1 MKLNL
6 GSGDS
11 PLPDTGGWVNLDAKF
26 DDSLFP
32 LRMGNVKPDG
42 SVPDQ
47 SVETVRASHC
57 LEHFK
62 LADIPAVL
70 AEWVR
75 VLKPGGWLKVAVPDF
90 SFIAKTYLGQ
100 IECQTSD
107 GSPVPLA
114 SWVLGDQADEYAY
127 HKAIFDEASLRKFL
141 TDAGLVNVQR
151 WESEIQDCAAL
162 PVSLNLMGQK
172 PEAGA
177 QQKAY
182 NTIACRHGNKWYSTL
197 GIDGYCCICC
207 GIRLVSPG
215 YCVGCS
221 LGEVKAESWHNITAW
236 NDGAPEHLKKPEV
249 AEQCP
254 HGNYRNARPS
264 HLPVSGVRC
273 ACCYQDAGTPING
286 TLCSKCD
293 GDGAIG
299 SPLFGRGE
307 FCKNEKLVERWQVFA
322 AGRWQD
328 LFDGAQ
334 IDAANEQ
341 EAADYKANKLPIR
354 RLESTKQQI
363 RIAAVMSLPRVG
375 FLDSYESICQA
386 LATAGIPRHLGWGV
400 YWHHS
405 LSRGIVAALEATDP
419 EGYEYDYILTADYD
433 SFVLPEDVTALATI
447 LAQHPEVDA
456 VVPMQIKRGGSL
468 EVLAGWS
475 GGRDLTREFIP
486 IDTGHFGFTLFRRS
500 FFDQMPPVWFKESA
514 DETGHWG
521 ANRTDA
527 DIAFW
532 RAAKAVG
539 LNTAL
544 ATRIVLGHGEEVIS
558 YPRIV
563 NGKIEKVYQSA
574 IDWQASPVRPEGIGV
589 IT

>member
-11 PLPDTGGWVNLDAKF
+11 PLPDADGWVNLDAKF

-47 SVETVRASHC
+47 SAETIRASHC

-62 LADIPAVL
+62 LADVPAVL
-70 AEWVR
+70 AEWMR
-75 VLKPGGWLKVAVPDF
+75 ALKPGGWLKVAVPDF
-90 SFIAKTYLGQ
+90 DFIARVYLGQ
-100 IECQTSD
+100 IECRTSD
-107 GSPVPLA
+107 GSPIPLV
-114 SWVLGDQADEYAY
+114 SWVLGDQTDEYAY

-141 TDAGLVNVQR
+141 TDAELVNVQR

-172 PEAGA
+172 PEAE
-177 QQKAY
+177 
-182 NTIACRHGNKWYSTL
+182 I
-197 GIDGYCCICC
+197 
-207 GIRLVSPG
+207 
-215 YCVGCS
+215 VGPA
-221 LGEVKAESWHNITAW
+221 L
-236 NDGAPEHLKKPEV
+236 L
-249 AEQCP
+249 
-254 HGNYRNARPS
+254 
-264 HLPVSGVRC
+264 
-273 ACCYQDAGTPING
+273 
-286 TLCSKCD
+286 
-293 GDGAIG
+293 
-299 SPLFGRGE
+299 GRGV
-307 FCKNEKLVERWQVFA
+307 FRKKDGLPKAAERWQVFA
-322 AGRWQD
+322 ASRWQD

-334 IDAANEQ
+334 IDVANEQ
-341 EAADYKANKLPIR
+341 EAADYKANKLPVR

-514 DETGHWG
+514 DENGHWG

-532 RAAKAVG
+532 RAAKAAG
-539 LNTAL
+539 LNTVL
-544 ATRIVLGHGEEVIS
+544 ATRVVLGHGEEVIS

-574 IDWQASPVRPEGIGV
+574 IDWQANPVRPEGIGV
-589 IT
+589 IA